1 MPAPSSATPLTH
13 LARAFAWNLG
23 RVVPSQSEA
32 ERLATAGLTGP
43 VAQRYAAWRRSLLL
57 VAAAVSTGAFAL
69 AVVDT
74 AVGGMGE
81 YTAFGKGLEAA
92 WLVAAAALPLAAL
105 VGAVRWTR
113 PGAGAALLT
122 AAWVVTFLLPF
133 VYALLPVGLIYHIQP
148 VTPESVSKLTTK
160 PTPPATNPPLTK
172 AADDDDEDD
181 AKPDPKHPLVTPPVD
196 PAAIEKAVAME
207 EALVEFVLSG
217 GGYLLLLPAVMSLI
231 PGVVNGCLRVKALL
245 PVAQLPGWLLVTIAP
260 AFLLFWLVLLAVA
273 NHAAHSPLLVFGVL
287 LWAGS
292 LALYSVFGRVFVRP
306 HLTDADAARIG
317 RVKRVVGLTGLVG
330 IGLLAA
336 FALTAKVAG
345 LRVVGFDREAAV
357 STKLD
362 ALADDDEI
370 SLEDVQAAL
379 VESKSVIYAF
389 DLASFRLVIDFLA
402 KLLVVTA
409 VSADLALRAT
419 LTAWRNDRSLRGS
432 GDAGYDATAST
443 LASALGDEGGGNGQ
457 AGH

>member
-1 MPAPSSATPLTH
+1 
-13 LARAFAWNLG
+13 
-23 RVVPSQSEA
+23 
-32 ERLATAGLTGP
+32 
-43 VAQRYAAWRRSLLL
+43 
-57 VAAAVSTGAFAL
+57 
-69 AVVDT
+69 
-74 AVGGMGE
+74 
-81 YTAFGKGLEAA
+81 
-92 WLVAAAALPLAAL
+92 
-105 VGAVRWTR
+105 
-113 PGAGAALLT
+113 
-122 AAWVVTFLLPF
+122 
-133 VYALLPVGLIYHIQP
+133 
-148 VTPESVSKLTTK
+148 
-160 PTPPATNPPLTK
+160 
-172 AADDDDEDD
+172 
-181 AKPDPKHPLVTPPVD
+181 
-196 PAAIEKAVAME
+196 
-207 EALVEFVLSG
+207 
-217 GGYLLLLPAVMSLI
+217 
-231 PGVVNGCLRVKALL
+231 
-245 PVAQLPGWLLVTIAP
+245 
-260 AFLLFWLVLLAVA
+260 
-273 NHAAHSPLLVFGVL
+273 
-287 LWAGS
+287 
-292 LALYSVFGRVFVRP
+292 VFGRVFVRP

-336 FALTAKVAG
+336 FALTTKVAG

-432 GDAGYDATAST
+432 GDAGYDATA
-443 LASALGDEGGGNGQ
+443 AALGCEGGGNGQ